1 MRYKILFS
9 FLFVLILTGL
19 YVPVSY
25 SQNPTFTV
33 TLTNDLQTDASHY
46 QFDVYLLRTGSN
58 SFELSG
64 SQFSF
69 SYNTAV
75 INSGTLTAAW
85 DMSTTGLNS
94 GNSPLPT
101 PGITS
106 GVIKCGSKAPPGI
119 GNGTIISN
127 TGLGTKIGTLK
138 LTNTNSFSSGSLG
151 VNFLIAGQ
159 NAFYTKLSAYVAG
172 LNVELTSTLIVPALG
187 TYSNLL
193 GNAPLPIEINSFNS
207 NVTERQVNL
216 SWTTKT
222 EQNSSR
228 FEIERSTV
236 NANGVT
242 GTWASVGVVP
252 ASGSSNSPKKYS
264 FTEKDLQAGKHQYRL
279 KLVDNN
285 GSYKYSSVIE
295 TEVAIPKN
303 FEVSQNYP
311 NPFNP
316 TTRINYSLP
325 FDSRVT
331 VEVFNITGESLG
343 QIVNQEQSAGY
354 YSVNFNSSG
363 LYRNIASGVYIY
375 RVSAVDKSSGKS
387 FSSIK
392 KMMLLK

>member
-1 MRYKILFS
+1 MRNKILFS
-9 FLFVLILTGL
+9 FLFVLIMAGL
-19 YVPVSY
+19 YAPVSY

-69 SYNTAV
+69 SYNTSV
-75 INSGTLTAAW
+75 LNSGTLTAAW

-94 GNSPLPT
+94 GNAPLPAPNT
-101 PGITS
+101 ATA

-119 GNGTIISN
+119 GSGTIISN

-138 LTNTNSFSSGSLG
+138 LSNSASFSQGSLG
-151 VNFLIAGQ
+151 VGFLTIGQ
-159 NAFYTKLSAYVAG
+159 NAYYTKISAYVAG
-172 LNVELTSTLIVPALG
+172 SSIELTSIVPALG
-187 TYSNLL
+187 TFSNLL

-222 EQNSSR
+222 EQNSNR
-228 FEIERSTV
+228 FEIERSAV

-252 ASGSSNSPKKYS
+252 ASGSSNSPKNYS

-285 GSYKYSSVIE
+285 GSFKYSSVIE
-295 TEVAIPKN
+295 TEVAVPKN

-325 FDSRVT
+325 YDSKVT

-354 YSVNFNSSG
+354 YSVNFNSSS

-387 FSSIK
+387 SSSIK